1 MKIFQNVLVALA
13 MAQDDERKVPPRT
26 PAQRLNTLKRFA
38 GEWINAQIGVEI
50 NRPSRAENMINI
62 GIERLESKM
71 TEAASK
77 DCFFFDPTVEHGG
90 PNPASARKR
99 RGTNWVEREL
109 SRIQRE
115 VDANDDLDIFD
126 RFEEDMMRGVDAQVR
141 LSDDTDLAWKQIGTG
156 FRKWILRYIADC
168 NGQKSYQY
176 HTNRLAKIHG
186 NIQNAYETVGDS
198 QEEDYS
204 EI

>member
-38 GEWINAQIGVEI
+38 GEWITAQIANGI
-50 NRPSRAENMINI
+50 NRPSRAYNMINF

-71 TEAASK
+71 TEASDK
-77 DCFFFDPTVEHGG
+77 ECFFFDPTVEHGG
-90 PNPASARKR
+90 PNPNSNRKR

-126 RFEEDMMRGVDAQVR
+126 RFEEDMMRGISAQIR
-141 LSDDTDLAWKQIGTG
+141 LSDDVDLAWRQIGTG

-168 NGQKSYQY
+168 NGQKTYQY

-186 NIQNAYETVGDS
+186 NIQSAYETVGAT

>member
-38 GEWINAQIGVEI
+38 GEWVNAQIGVTI
-50 NRPSRAENMINI
+50 NRPSRADNMISV

-77 DCFFFDPTVEHGG
+77 DCFFFDPTLEHGG
-90 PNPASARKR
+90 PNPNSQRKR
-99 RGTNWVEREL
+99 RGADWVEREL
-109 SRIQRE
+109 ARIQRE

-126 RFEEDMMRGVDAQVR
+126 RFEEDMMRGVDAQIR
-141 LSDDTDLAWKQIGTG
+141 LSNDVDLAWKQIGTG

-168 NGQKSYQY
+168 NGQKNYQY
-176 HTNRLAKIHG
+176 HTNRLQKIHG
-186 NIQNAYETVGDS
+186 NIQTAWETVGAS

>member
-1 MKIFQNVLVALA
+1 MSHIDLLTPLYFENTISKFYFSFQNVLVALA

-50 NRPSRAENMINI
+50 NRPSRAQNMINI

-90 PNPASARKR
+90 PNPASASKYPLSTYNCYIHSYLNKMANYLHRKTTR
-99 RGTNWVEREL
+99 N
-109 SRIQRE
+109 
-115 VDANDDLDIFD
+115 
-126 RFEEDMMRGVDAQVR
+126 
-141 LSDDTDLAWKQIGTG
+141 
-156 FRKWILRYIADC
+156 
-168 NGQKSYQY
+168 
-176 HTNRLAKIHG
+176 
-186 NIQNAYETVGDS
+186 
-198 QEEDYS
+198 
-204 EI
+204 

>member
-38 GEWINAQIGVEI
+38 GEWVNLQIGVTI
-50 NRPSRAENMINI
+50 NRPNRAQRMVDI
-62 GIERLESKM
+62 GIERLENKM
-71 TEAASK
+71 TEASSK
-77 DCFFFDPTVEHGG
+77 DCFYFDPTVPNGG
-90 PNPASARKR
+90 PNPNNSRKR
-99 RGTNWVEREL
+99 RGADWVEREL

-126 RFEEDMMRGVDAQVR
+126 RFEEDMMRGVETQIR
-141 LSDDTDLAWKQIGTG
+141 LSDNIDLAWKQIGTG
-156 FRKWILRYIADC
+156 FRKWILRYISEC
-168 NGQKSYQY
+168 NGQKTYGH
-176 HTNRLAKIHG
+176 HTNRLKKIHG
-186 NIQNAYETVGDS
+186 NIQTAWETVGAS